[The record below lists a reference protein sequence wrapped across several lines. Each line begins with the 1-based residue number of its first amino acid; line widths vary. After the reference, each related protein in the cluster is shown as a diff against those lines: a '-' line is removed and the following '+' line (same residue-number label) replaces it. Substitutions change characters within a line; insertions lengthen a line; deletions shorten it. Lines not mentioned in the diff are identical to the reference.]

1 MDRGAWQ
8 SDCVWLSV
16 SMGVAELDTVNL
28 VTEQQQ
34 QPHYRDQGGGGGV
47 IVFLFFKPFILY
59 CGITNN
65 VSGK

>member
-1 MDRGAWQ
+1 
-8 SDCVWLSV
+8 
-16 SMGVAELDTVNL
+16 MGVAELDTVNL